1 MEKRDYNQ
9 IYKERQTLYQ
19 QLRERYNPE
28 GSRLRIYQ
36 NHLTKTLV
44 EFDEFCK
51 KHGITYYLAYGTLLG
66 AIRHKGFIPWD
77 DDVDL
82 LIDRSNW
89 NKLKSL
95 IDMNRGGNSLK
106 MCMLDLV
113 CVLNYGR
120 LHLHT

>member
-28 GSRLRIYQ
+28 GSKLRIYQ

-95 IDMNRGGNSLK
+95 IDMNRGGA
-106 MCMLDLV
+106 
-113 CVLNYGR
+113 
-120 LHLHT
+120 TI